1 MNNDEIQKLN
11 DHMVHVLGRI
21 SHLEAQ
27 VESLARSV
35 WKLQVQVGQAQTRS
49 QRFADG
55 SQLIETPQGFTII
68 DEPAPYNSENKGD
81 LGQK

>member
-1 MNNDEIQKLN
+1 MNDDIQKLN
-11 DHMVHVLGRI
+11 DHMSHVLGRI

-35 WKLQVQVGQAQTRS
+35 WKLQGQVELLSKKSKT
-49 QRFADG
+49 FKDG
-55 SQLIETPQGFTII
+55 SQLIESPQGFTII
-68 DEPAPYNSENKGD
+68 DEPAPYNRENKGD